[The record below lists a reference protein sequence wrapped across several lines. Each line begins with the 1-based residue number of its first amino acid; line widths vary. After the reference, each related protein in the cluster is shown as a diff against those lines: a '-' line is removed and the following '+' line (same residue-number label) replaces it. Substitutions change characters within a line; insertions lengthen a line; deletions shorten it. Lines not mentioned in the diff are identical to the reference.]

1 MRLLNTET
9 LALEFFPGRGKP
21 KYAILSHTWGHEEV
35 LFTDV
40 QNSPASEWG
49 RTASGQ
55 KVKRSA
61 ELAYS
66 NGYQYIWIDS
76 CCIDKSSSAELSEA
90 INSMYHWYKRSSV
103 CYAYLSDVIAKDWPV
118 LGNNARWFSRGWTLQ
133 ELIAPPSVQFYDRS
147 WKFIG
152 SRESLASDIAGITSI
167 DVELL
172 RDKHSRSASDLDRYS
187 VSQRMAWAAYRQT
200 TRPEDEAYCLMGIF
214 DVNMPLLYGE
224 GSQAFQRLQEE
235 ILKRTH
241 DQSILLYHH
250 DFSSV
255 ETLADWPLSAADA
268 LTVSPDHSRGVPI
281 LAPAPHHFRGVPL
294 VKRRLPDPGPSAIQ
308 LTPDGLVVHLYL
320 YPVRHYDSLRLG
332 LLDCFANVDNTWVSR
347 PAILISLEDGCY
359 HLRRRLYIVQPDQE
373 DVASRV
379 LTLGLS
385 GHQKLHLN
393 LDELVHKTILLH
405 PQAPVLGDLR
415 GHKIGPTLRLR
426 PIAQTPETVY
436 RFGPSIP
443 KRSSALVNIENI
455 LESAWSASTTA
466 IIAIAAESQGT
477 VTYPLL
483 LHFRRSYY
491 IEFILIRNLYN
502 FPAEVEITPE
512 MFQEAA
518 CQDQKRAVGSIK
530 PDEPTVVAMELP
542 NGDICTARI
551 TEGQWLEREL
561 LDLKI
566 TIKSRGLETKTRN
579 VEKDSRSVQSE
590 SQASRVLRWL
600 KTRKTRTA

>member
-90 INSMYHWYKRSSV
+90 INSMYRWYKRSSV

-268 LTVSPDHSRGVPI
+268 LTVSPDHSRG
-281 LAPAPHHFRGVPL
+281 
-294 VKRRLPDPGPSAIQ
+294 
-308 LTPDGLVVHLYL
+308 
-320 YPVRHYDSLRLG
+320 
-332 LLDCFANVDNTWVSR
+332 
-347 PAILISLEDGCY
+347 
-359 HLRRRLYIVQPDQE
+359 PDQE

-393 LDELVHKTILLH
+393 LDELEHKTILLH

-590 SQASRVLRWL
+590 SQTSRVLRWL